1 VVKNSR
7 PKLFLILK
15 KQRKGNPP
23 TKSIVELNEMARSFT
38 KLSHKRVVG
47 LSREADERKWKCDC
61 LTEPKRKNWA
71 TAHVKMLQC
80 LG

>member
-1 VVKNSR
+1 MINT
-7 PKLFLILK
+7 
-15 KQRKGNPP
+15 KGN
-23 TKSIVELNEMARSFT
+23 VELDKMARSFT

-71 TAHVKMLQC
+71 TAHVKTLQR